1 MIEAMTKR
9 TITQGLQQFFIS
21 YLSRTKEDTEKEKEE
36 DHGRPATILHVL
48 FLTIHSKKLFKFVKK
63 DLFLVS

>member
-1 MIEAMTKR
+1 MTKR
-9 TITQGLQQFFIS
+9 TITQGLQHFFIS

-36 DHGRPATILHVL
+36 DHGRPTTTLHVL